1 MLAASRGEPEFNPNR
16 LRLARERRGLTKEA
30 LATLCDVTRRA
41 VTDWESGRVDNPP
54 VARIAH
60 ALDFPESFFFGD
72 DLDEVRVDAVS
83 FRALSSM
90 TSRQVSRV
98 LSHASMLRAFSFW
111 VDSRYAT
118 PEVDVPS
125 FEELIA
131 SVQDAEPSPVDAA
144 LSLRRMWSL
153 GMRPIPDMLAVLES
167 RGVRVL
173 GLPSQDR
180 EVDAFSFW
188 HENQPFIFLNASKS
202 AERLRFDLAHELG
215 HLCIH
220 RDVRTNRNR
229 QYELDANTFAS
240 TFLMPADGLTPQ
252 LVGSLSLPDV
262 MELKAYWRVSATAL
276 VRRLHQLRRI
286 SDWQYRTWM
295 IDLSERGFRTSEPN
309 GIPREQSA
317 LLRQVLAL
325 AREDGWRA
333 ERISKEL
340 GIPRRDLTE
349 AFLGLT
355 VTSVSAGMTVAPSS
369 AMPVPSGPPRLRALQ

>member
-1 MLAASRGEPEFNPNR
+1 VLGESKRQPEFNPNR

-30 LATLCDVTRRA
+30 LAKLCDVTRRA

-60 ALDFPESFFFGD
+60 ALEFPESFFFGD

-98 LSHASMLRAFSFW
+98 LSHASMLRAFSSW
-111 VDSRYAT
+111 IDGRYAT
-118 PEVDVPS
+118 PDVDVPS

-131 SVQDAEPSPVDAA
+131 SFQDAEPSPVDAA
-144 LSLRRMWSL
+144 NSLRRMWSL
-153 GMRPIPDMLAVLES
+153 GARPIPDMLALLES
-167 RGVRVL
+167 KGVRVL
-173 GLPSQDR
+173 GLPSDDR

-188 HENQPFIFLNASKS
+188 HEDRPFVFLNASKS

-229 QYELDANTFAS
+229 RYELDANTFAS
-240 TFLMPADGLTPQ
+240 TFLMPADGLIPQ
-252 LVGSLSLPDV
+252 LVGSPSLPDV
-262 MELKAYWRVSATAL
+262 MELKAYWKVSATAM
-276 VRRLHQLRRI
+276 VRRLHQLKRI
-286 SDWQYRTWM
+286 SDWQYRSWM

-309 GIPREQSA
+309 GVSREQSA

-325 AREDGWRA
+325 AREDGWRT

-340 GIPRRDLTE
+340 GIPRRDFTE

-355 VTSVSAGMTVAPSS
+355 VTSVSPGMTAAPSS
-369 AMPVPSGPPRLRALQ
+369 APTAPSGPPQLRAVR

>member
-1 MLAASRGEPEFNPNR
+1 MLAESKRQPEFNPNR

-30 LATLCDVTRRA
+30 LAKLCDVTRRA
-41 VTDWESGRVDNPP
+41 VTDWESGKVNNPP
-54 VARIAH
+54 IARIAE
-60 ALDFPESFFFGD
+60 ALEFPESFFFGD

-98 LSHASMLRAFSFW
+98 LSHASMLRAFSSW
-111 VDSRYAT
+111 IDGRYAT
-118 PEVDVPS
+118 PDADVPS

-131 SVQDAEPSPVDAA
+131 SFQDAEPSPVDAA
-144 LSLRRMWSL
+144 NSLRRMWSL
-153 GMRPIPDMLAVLES
+153 GARPIPDMLALLES
-167 RGVRVL
+167 KGVRVL
-173 GLPSQDR
+173 GLPSDDR

-188 HENQPFIFLNASKS
+188 HENRPFVFLNASKS

-240 TFLMPADGLTPQ
+240 TLLMPADGLIPQ
-252 LVGSLSLPDV
+252 LVGSPSLPDV
-262 MELKAYWRVSATAL
+262 MELKAYWKVSATAM
-276 VRRLHQLRRI
+276 VRRLHQLKRI

-309 GIPREQSA
+309 GVSREQSA

-325 AREDGWRA
+325 AREDGWRT

-340 GIPRRDLTE
+340 GIPRRDFTE

-355 VTSVSAGMTVAPSS
+355 VMSVSTGMTATPSS
-369 AMPVPSGPPRLRALQ
+369 APTAPSGPPQLRAVR

>member
-1 MLAASRGEPEFNPNR
+1 MLAESERQPEFNPNR

-30 LATLCDVTRRA
+30 LAKLCDVTRRA

-54 VARIAH
+54 VARIAQ
-60 ALDFPESFFFGD
+60 ALEFPESFFFGD

-98 LSHASMLRAFSFW
+98 LSHASMLRAFSSW
-111 VDSRYAT
+111 IDSRYAT
-118 PEVDVPS
+118 PDADVPS

-131 SVQDAEPSPVDAA
+131 SFQDAEPSPVDAA
-144 LSLRRMWSL
+144 NSLRRMWSL
-153 GMRPIPDMLAVLES
+153 GARPIPDMLALLES

-173 GLPSQDR
+173 GLPSDDR

-188 HENQPFIFLNASKS
+188 HENRPFVFLNASKS

-240 TFLMPADGLTPQ
+240 TFLMPADGLIPQ
-252 LVGSLSLPDV
+252 LVGSPSLPDV
-262 MELKAYWRVSATAL
+262 MELKVHWKVSATAM
-276 VRRLHQLRRI
+276 VRRLHQLKRI

-309 GIPREQSA
+309 GVSREQSA

-325 AREDGWRA
+325 AREDGWRT

-340 GIPRRDLTE
+340 GIPRRDFTE

-355 VTSVSAGMTVAPSS
+355 VTSVSTGMTAAPSS
-369 AMPVPSGPPRLRALQ
+369 APTAPSGPPQLRAVR